1 MNSSETVI
9 SFKLEQ
15 SVFNSDET
23 EILATAF
30 EKAWAFVEFDPKL
43 EALEELKRRSEL
55 ARCLMMLLKL
65 GETKPTSLANSA
77 IGVLRENHKTRV
89 IKFDPRRKR
98 DERNGS
104 GLGRRA
110 MMVRALFLSVL
121 ALRRAT

>member
-43 EALEELKRRSEL
+43 EALESRRRSEL

-65 GETKPTSLANSA
+65 GETKPSRFPPPLSKNWTPSK
-77 IGVLRENHKTRV
+77 GE
-89 IKFDPRRKR
+89 RRR
-98 DERNGS
+98 G
-104 GLGRRA
+104 
-110 MMVRALFLSVL
+110 
-121 ALRRAT
+121 